1 MGHRCLNKAGDHRDL
16 TGIIIIIIIIII
28 FFFFFYSLHLPLL
41 TR

>member
-16 TGIIIIIIIIII
+16 TCIIIIIII
-28 FFFFFYSLHLPLL
+28 FFFFYSLHLPLL